1 VSEKNRP
8 AVDYDYSIVYNILIL
23 LICCIVNRE
32 VPQVEVDAVA
42 NFLRHLLTAEVDE
55 LPTATLVHRFWTQ
68 FGDRQTKTKTFK
80 RCLKR
85 HRLHRVKCYG
95 ITRDYCGWRFGEKSP
110 ARVEHCRRLL
120 ANEINTTSA
129 ELSTSTIQI
138 FRDYRSCFRS
148 YRHRVDAHCTEL
160 LRRAISDHPLRATKV
175 VRATMDSM
183 GPLLHALPTLRV
195 IHLVRDP
202 RSVTLSRN
210 TFGPAVRGIYT
221 KRTRN
226 KTRLVAEAS
235 LYCHHVTADIRSRLE
250 LEREFPGRTM
260 WMTYEDVMAN
270 PEQKFRHIYE
280 LLDEPVPTE
289 TLKKMQRMAAEGQT
303 RNVTTKWQKVLT
315 PTDEREILYHCSEFF
330 QLIGVSSEGSPLT

>member
-1 VSEKNRP
+1 LHIVQS
-8 AVDYDYSIVYNILIL
+8 AVIVCRFVC
-23 LICCIVNRE
+23 CCIVNRK

-42 NFLRHLLTAEVDE
+42 DFLRHLLTAEVDK

-68 FGDRQTKTKTFK
+68 FGDRHRETMNFQI
-80 RCLKR
+80 CLKR
-85 HRLHRVKCYG
+85 YDLTSVKCYG
-95 ITRDYCGWRFGEKSP
+95 ITRHYCGTRFGNRPPVRTE
-110 ARVEHCRRLL
+110 ECRRLL
-120 ANEINTTSA
+120 ANETTSA
-129 ELSTSTIQI
+129 DLKPRIARI
-138 FRDYRSCFRS
+138 FHSYSSCFTS

-160 LRRAISDHPLRATKV
+160 LRRAISDHPLRATKI

-202 RSVTLSRN
+202 RAVAVSRWRFSASGRGEYTERVGRISRN
-210 TFGPAVRGIYT
+210 RV
-221 KRTRN
+221 
-226 KTRLVAEAS
+226 VAEAS

-250 LEREFPGRTM
+250 LEREFPGRIM